1 MTRLA
6 CSGEPTENNLQSD
19 SISAL
24 LSFICDFRHIV
35 LVFHPTTLL
44 FGSVSTVSLIFDVQ
58 QTFFGEKAPADVA
71 LCLLNVSIV
80 NNSKS
85 LSS

>member
-6 CSGEPTENNLQSD
+6 CSGEPTENNLQYD